1 MPVGRIARQNGS
13 DGIDLQIKFSFT
25 VPPVPLR
32 GNGVNSPARL
42 HRLGSL
48 KRAGSRLI
56 PANLPKSCSINI
68 TATQRF
74 SLVTELRTVGVGWAR
89 PVGEFHFTNNRQ
101 ILENCSSIGQ
111 WLWRVLCTAVK
122 TESRKYVRAARTWR
136 VFFRDVVNPWNFE
149 QSLVTARLE
158 TN

>member
-74 SLVTELRTVGVGWAR
+74 SLVTELRTVGVGWLDR
-89 PVGEFHFTNNRQ
+89 
-101 ILENCSSIGQ
+101 LENFALQTTPRSSKIARLSANDYGACRVPPWKLKAENTLGQHELDGCSS
-111 WLWRVLCTAVK
+111 
-122 TESRKYVRAARTWR
+122 
-136 VFFRDVVNPWNFE
+136 RDVVNPWNFE
-149 QSLVTARLE
+149 QSLE